1 MKYYQVNRDQVK
13 INGID
18 INDYCLSGYK
28 EGISYVSQKEMLF
41 TDTLEN
47 NLNINPNDKEKLL
60 EISKMC
66 EVDELI
72 KNSNVGYKMLIEENG
87 NNISGGEKQRIVLAR
102 ALLKPFDL
110 LIIDEGLNQ
119 MDVNLE
125 RRILKRIINK
135 YHNKTIIIVTHRL
148 ENMDLFD
155 KVVELRDGRLKK
167 VVCKNG

>member
-1 MKYYQVNRDQVK
+1 
-13 INGID
+13 
-18 INDYCLSGYK
+18 
-28 EGISYVSQKEMLF
+28 
-41 TDTLEN
+41 
-47 NLNINPNDKEKLL
+47 
-60 EISKMC
+60 
-66 EVDELI
+66 VDELI

-102 ALLKPFDL
+102 ALLKPFNL